1 MHSHFLLSIRHQMRR
16 VRQFLRNW
24 PGSTIHMPNLY
35 HLPDRSAQGRPLPCL
50 QGQVQTR
57 TSVTLVS
64 APRAPLSAALQCGL
78 WFPRGLM
85 SPAPHLQWTCTKHRP
100 LRGLWPSFQFAPH
113 GNCKAAS
120 LGPWTE
126 LSALASPQP
135 GPLRGQSCSLLC
147 WSLRCVALQAQVL
160 MV

>member
-1 MHSHFLLSIRHQMRR
+1 MGSNSWTGPLLGTQLA
-16 VRQFLRNW
+16 FT
-24 PGSTIHMPNLY
+24 PGLAPA
-35 HLPDRSAQGRPLPCL
+35 RSAQGRPLPCL

-57 TSVTLVS
+57 TCVTLVS
-64 APRAPLSAALQCGL
+64 APRDPLSAALQCGL

-100 LRGLWPSFQFAPH
+100 LRGLWPSFQFAPR

-126 LSALASPQP
+126 LSALAPPSPP
-135 GPLRGQSCSLLC
+135 SLDPSGASLAHYYVGASGVWPSKHRCS
-147 WSLRCVALQAQVL
+147 WYD
-160 MV
+160 